1 MFTHTLKSGCKMPAM
16 GLGLYHIT
24 PKQAP
29 ELVQKALD
37 IGYRGFDSAQ
47 IYQNEKQSI
56 QGISQWINQDSEANK
71 REDIFF
77 TTKLFDNVQGYDK
90 TKRSVNRI
98 LENMKVIS
106 PYIDQVLILSPQT
119 NKEKRLETWKALQDL
134 VKEGSI
140 RSIGVA
146 NYGIPHIEELYN
158 WDGLEIEPD
167 VNQVELHPWLMRN
180 ELVKHCFEKGIK
192 MVAYSPLAK
201 GQKFQDNKLT
211 RLAKKYDKSQAQIL
225 IKWSLQKGFIP
236 IPKSGDF
243 ERLGS
248 NFDVWEFEI
257 DEQDMEILNNPN
269 SYFVTGWD
277 PTKYDK

>member
-1 MFTHTLKSGCKMPAM
+1 MFTHTLKSGYKIPAM

-29 ELVQKALD
+29 ELVQRALD

-47 IYQNEKQSI
+47 IYQNEKQSV
-56 QGISQWINQDSEANK
+56 QGISQWLGKDSKVNK

-77 TTKLFDNVQGYDK
+77 TTKLFDNVQGYEK
-90 TKRSVNRI
+90 TKRSVNRV
-98 LENMKVIS
+98 LENIKLVS

-119 NKEKRLETWKALQDL
+119 NKEKRLETWRALQEF

-146 NYGIPHIEELYN
+146 NYGLSHIEELYN
-158 WDGLEIEPD
+158 WDGLEVEPD

-180 ELVKHCFEKGIK
+180 ELTSYCSDKGIK

-225 IKWSLQKGFIP
+225 IKWSLQMGFIP
-236 IPKSGDF
+236 IPKTSNF
-243 ERLGS
+243 ERLES
-248 NFDVWEFEI
+248 NFDVWDFEI
-257 DEQDMEILNNPN
+257 DQQDMEILDNPN
-269 SYFVTGWD
+269 SYFTTGWD
-277 PTKYDK
+277 PTVYDK